1 MKIKIGIVIL
11 LAISVGLFIAL
22 FTTKKAADDQRVND
36 AAKIVDYSNQVT
48 TATLTIDD
56 LRQVNLMLTNDLAVT
71 RDSMTSLSNSLMD
84 TTATLTNT
92 KAMLQ
97 NAQDQIADLESRNK
111 LLDDRANELTNSME
125 ALNAQMA
132 ETRQE
137 LATANTNN
145 AFLNSELQKQIA
157 AREALE
163 QKFNDLATVRAQ
175 VKKLRTDEF
184 VALRLKWMRDG
195 VYPSQPMKGATM
207 LMQHGPI
214 RPAAPAGQYD
224 LNVEVGSDGSV
235 KVNTNAPAP

>member
-137 LATANTNN
+137 LAAANTNN

-184 VALRLKWMRDG
+184 VAVRLK
-195 VYPSQPMKGATM
+195 
-207 LMQHGPI
+207 
-214 RPAAPAGQYD
+214 
-224 LNVEVGSDGSV
+224 
-235 KVNTNAPAP
+235 